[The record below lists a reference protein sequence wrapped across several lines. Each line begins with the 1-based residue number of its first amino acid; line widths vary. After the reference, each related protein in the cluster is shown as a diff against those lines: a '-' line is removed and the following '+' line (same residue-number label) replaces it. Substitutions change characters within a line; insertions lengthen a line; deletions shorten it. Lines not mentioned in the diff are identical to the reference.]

1 VEQAAEPVRVLL
13 DQRPVGPELVVQVVD
28 DRLVSERA
36 EDGPP
41 DVAGK
46 DLGAEEDDQAEQPER
61 DESEYES
68 LEQEPSDRD
77 SSSSGDDP
85 PWPARA
91 C

>member
-1 VEQAAEPVRVLL
+1 VVE
-13 DQRPVGPELVVQVVD
+13 VVD
-28 DRLVSERA
+28 DGLIGERA

-41 DVAGK
+41 DVAGQN
-46 DLGAEEDDQAEQPER
+46 LRAEEDDQAEQPER

-85 PWPARA
+85 LWPARA